1 MKDRKEGNE
10 IILTAPPTKI
20 LAWRPWKLKLY
31 EAVAA
36 CSGAPEHATWWL
48 RRVEGEGRQFLDFQ
62 NSGAL
67 GTLDQK
73 LAKALNTVITGTMSK
88 KILNL
93 QETLL
98 NNGTFLK
105 GRQIF
110 WLLLNENSLSSHDR
124 DLYDYRSLNDVRF
137 KQNLDGFLQE
147 WDSVLINLSTDPTP
161 TQLEYLFL
169 IQLENAAKNDE
180 KLRVTLAIYEANVH
194 ATGCKSYE
202 ELRAAADRL
211 VNERRYGIRRDSLAS
226 ELNNKPVVPVNAAE
240 TQRPCSFF
248 R

>member
-1 MKDRKEGNE
+1 M
-10 IILTAPPTKI
+10 LT
-20 LAWRPWKLKLY
+20 
-31 EAVAA
+31 
-36 CSGAPEHATWWL
+36 
-48 RRVEGEGRQFLDFQ
+48 
-62 NSGAL
+62 
-67 GTLDQK
+67 
-73 LAKALNTVITGTMSK
+73 
-88 KILNL
+88 
-93 QETLL
+93 
-98 NNGTFLK
+98 
-105 GRQIF
+105 
-110 WLLLNENSLSSHDR
+110 
-124 DLYDYRSLNDVRF
+124 
-137 KQNLDGFLQE
+137 
-147 WDSVLINLSTDPTP
+147 NLSTDPTP

-248 R
+248 AKGSCRDGPNCKFAHVPRSSSSSKQYTPKPKFVSDYGAYSGKYRYR